1 MSREPVT
8 GGRRLRRRYQQA
20 MPEMG
25 VRQGVETR
33 QSELFGGSA
42 ASGSHGCGR
51 GVHHGFS
58 LGASEVVLVFGE
70 NLSSGMMDAGR
81 SGSDRHVRRQQMM
94 RHSRQES
101 QLQLQQL
108 QQQRPL
114 PFDSPCSA
122 HHQAN
127 EHHNYHKSIIRPDSP
142 GNQMIAVGP
151 SPQQQQQ
158 QQLQDQPLLAKL
170 QGFDLG

>member
-42 ASGSHGCGR
+42 ASGSHGSGR

-127 EHHNYHKSIIRPDSP
+127 ESIIRPDSP

>member
-1 MSREPVT
+1 
-8 GGRRLRRRYQQA
+8 
-20 MPEMG
+20 
-25 VRQGVETR
+25 
-33 QSELFGGSA
+33 
-42 ASGSHGCGR
+42 
-51 GVHHGFS
+51 
-58 LGASEVVLVFGE
+58 
-70 NLSSGMMDAGR
+70 MMDAGR

-127 EHHNYHKSIIRPDSP
+127 EHHNYHTSIIRPDSP
-142 GNQMIAVGP
+142 DNQIIAVGP

-158 QQLQDQPLLAKL
+158 QLQDQLLLAKL

>member
-1 MSREPVT
+1 
-8 GGRRLRRRYQQA
+8 
-20 MPEMG
+20 
-25 VRQGVETR
+25 
-33 QSELFGGSA
+33 
-42 ASGSHGCGR
+42 
-51 GVHHGFS
+51 
-58 LGASEVVLVFGE
+58 
-70 NLSSGMMDAGR
+70 MMDAGR

-151 SPQQQQQ
+151 PLQQQQ

-170 QGFDLG
+170 QSFDLGRLARADEQSESSRFVGTGGGMNRISPPCTPVSEPGSEASEGFVAER